1 MWHRHQLVTSPP
13 ELQKKNTDNFVRVAR
28 TDDAQCVLE
37 KTIDGRLIMP
47 FLTDRIEEN
56 KRKMVEGERLT
67 HEEARHSDSADLLV
81 NPIYQ
86 NRYSFTP
93 EEVRGELEKTIFGQK
108 NTINLLVDIMKVTCV
123 GLSDPRKPLASILF
137 TGPTGVGKTE
147 SVRSVARAVHG
158 TSEALCRIDMNTLS
172 QEHYAASFSGSPP
185 GYVGSKEGMTLLDQ
199 EKIEGSSSLPGI
211 VLFDE
216 LEKASNEVVLALM
229 NVLDNGILTVAS
241 GERTISFRN
250 SIIFMTSNIGASTNL
265 SLFSRFS
272 RSFRESFPSM
282 CSDQERRQ
290 DSIIISELLKVYPPE
305 FVNRIDHVAQL
316 LPLDASTMRLL
327 VEYQVQLLNQRLS
340 ARNIHISIDEEV
352 MNFLTIKGFDT
363 RFGARELRRIFR
375 SFFEFPL
382 ARFLAVIE
390 PVPEGNRSILEV
402 VAKMSGGAVKFL
414 PLAIPAKT

>member
-1 MWHRHQLVTSPP
+1 
-13 ELQKKNTDNFVRVAR
+13 
-28 TDDAQCVLE
+28 
-37 KTIDGRLIMP
+37 
-47 FLTDRIEEN
+47 
-56 KRKMVEGERLT
+56 
-67 HEEARHSDSADLLV
+67 
-81 NPIYQ
+81 
-86 NRYSFTP
+86 
-93 EEVRGELEKTIFGQK
+93 
-108 NTINLLVDIMKVTCV
+108 
-123 GLSDPRKPLASILF
+123 
-137 TGPTGVGKTE
+137 
-147 SVRSVARAVHG
+147 
-158 TSEALCRIDMNTLS
+158 
-172 QEHYAASFSGSPP
+172 
-185 GYVGSKEGMTLLDQ
+185 
-199 EKIEGSSSLPGI
+199 
-211 VLFDE
+211 
-216 LEKASNEVVLALM
+216 
-229 NVLDNGILTVAS
+229 
-241 GERTISFRN
+241 
-250 SIIFMTSNIGASTNL
+250 MTSNIGASTNL